1 MDFYIF
7 ASNLIDMNTKK
18 LVIGACGQIGS
29 ELTMKL
35 REIYGE
41 DNVIASDIVTGK
53 ADLMWSGTFEILD
66 ATDKNEVKDTIEKYD
81 IKEVYLMAAM
91 LSGTAEKYP
100 DKAWK
105 LNMNSLFHVLD
116 LARDGLID
124 KIFWPS
130 SIAVFGPTT
139 PQESTPQHTITEPTT
154 VYGISKFAGENWCN
168 YYKKRHNVDVR
179 SIRYPGLISYKTL
192 PGGGTTDYAVEIFH
206 KALSEGNYTS
216 FLNEDTRLPMMYMDD
231 AIKATIDLMKAN
243 DFENFISYNIS
254 AINFTPSEL
263 ALEIKKHLPHFEID
277 YQSDF
282 RQAIAD
288 SWPHSIDDSRARK
301 DWNWN
306 HDFDLKRMTKEMI
319 ENLKR

>member
-1 MDFYIF
+1 M
-7 ASNLIDMNTKK
+7 SKK
-18 LVIGACGQIGS
+18 ILVIGACGQIGS

-35 REIYGE
+35 REIYGN

-66 ATDKNEVKDTIEKYD
+66 ATDKQEIKDTIKQYKITD
-81 IKEVYLMAAM
+81 VYLMAAM

-116 LARDGLID
+116 LAKDGLIE

-139 PQESTPQHTITEPTT
+139 PRESTPQRTVTEPTT

-168 YYKKRHNVDVR
+168 YYKIKFGVDVR

-206 KALSEGNYTS
+206 KALMNGKYTC
-216 FLNEDTRLPMMYMDD
+216 FLSKDSRLPMMYMDD
-231 AIKATIDLMKAN
+231 AIKATIDLMQAEKQ
-243 DFENFISYNIS
+243 ERFISYNIS
-254 AINFTPSEL
+254 ALDFTPEEL
-263 ALEIKKHLPHFEID
+263 ANEIKKQLPDFKIE
-277 YQSDF
+277 YEPDF

-288 SWPHSIDDSRARK
+288 SWPHSIDDTQART
-301 DWNWN
+301 DWNWQ
-306 HDFDLKRMTKEMI
+306 HTIDLKSMVTIMLD
-319 ENLKR
+319 NLKK